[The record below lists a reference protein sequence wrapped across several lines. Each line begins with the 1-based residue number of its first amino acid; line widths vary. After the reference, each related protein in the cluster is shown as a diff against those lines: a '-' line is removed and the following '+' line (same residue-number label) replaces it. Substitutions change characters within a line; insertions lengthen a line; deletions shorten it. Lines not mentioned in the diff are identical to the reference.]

1 MSDEFTSQ
9 GAKFDAQ
16 RRFRY
21 TLWRGWGAQGNC
33 RYVNF
38 VMLNPST
45 ADENVFDPTVRR
57 CYGYAKDWGY
67 NAFYVT
73 NIFALRA
80 TDPRELYS
88 CHDPVGPTN
97 DQWIR
102 ETATYAELVV
112 AAWGTHGKLHE
123 RGLKVAEMLQ
133 EFEPKCLGLTKK
145 GHPRHP
151 LYLRKDA
158 DLLDFRLSVVKELAG
173 AK

>member
-1 MSDEFTSQ
+1 MSDEFTSS
-9 GAKFDAQ
+9 GAKFDTM
-16 RRFRY
+16 RRYRY
-21 TLWRGWGAQGNC
+21 SLWRGWTAGS

-57 CYGYAKDWGY
+57 CYGYAKDWGFD
-67 NAFYVT
+67 AFYVT
-73 NIFALRA
+73 NIFALRS

-88 CHDPVGPTN
+88 CHDPVGPQN

-112 AAWGTHGKLHE
+112 AAWGTHGKLYD
-123 RGLKVAEMLQ
+123 RGMQVAELLQ
-133 EFEPKCLGLTKK
+133 EFKPKCLGLTKK

-158 DLLDFRLSVVKELAG
+158 DLLDFRLSVVKELA